1 MKLLFVYLCCLPLI
15 LSCGPDADLHL
26 FTISAYN
33 MYLFFDGTDD
43 GWEYDGFR
51 KSDGY
56 TQERYLD
63 RVKDTAVFIAR
74 NMDSDVIILS
84 EVESAVV
91 LNDLLEAGLRKKG
104 YQFYGL
110 ASDGTVPLSVG
121 FISRIAPES
130 SAIHSAGGERAM
142 LDLTFNTA
150 SGTIRVF
157 GIHARSRLEGSSED
171 IRYQQ
176 FGHLMALMADAD
188 EDIVIAAG
196 DFNADPR
203 YPEKGMAEYPSA
215 GIESV
220 PLRITGDPGLASD
233 TVFYSPFLDSEETEA
248 AGTYSYQG
256 VWYFLDNII
265 VDWRAL
271 DGRGLE
277 YSSSSVVM
285 PFEAKDILGRP
296 LAYDVSTGMGYSDH
310 FAVSAKFS
318 SF

>member
-1 MKLLFVYLCCLPLI
+1 MKLLFVYLFCLPLI

-176 FGHLMALMADAD
+176 KKQA
-188 EDIVIAAG
+188 
-196 DFNADPR
+196 
-203 YPEKGMAEYPSA
+203 
-215 GIESV
+215 
-220 PLRITGDPGLASD
+220 
-233 TVFYSPFLDSEETEA
+233 
-248 AGTYSYQG
+248 
-256 VWYFLDNII
+256 
-265 VDWRAL
+265 
-271 DGRGLE
+271 
-277 YSSSSVVM
+277 
-285 PFEAKDILGRP
+285 
-296 LAYDVSTGMGYSDH
+296 
-310 FAVSAKFS
+310 
-318 SF
+318 